1 MTGID
6 PELTRLQFSNHA
18 IRMRP
23 RKGLVGEKP
32 NSTANYLA
40 WLGSRRSGASSTQK
54 RPALAN
60 QKAVI
65 LLHDNSRPHVAQ
77 LTQQKIEQLGW
88 EVLPHPPWSPDL
100 SPTDHHLF
108 LSLRNYLC
116 NKHYE
121 DFDELKSDLTAFFES
136 KPASFYRRGIE
147 LLPERWAN
155 VVENN
160 GDYIVD

>member
-1 MTGID
+1 MKLIVYCYIRSAHKFCTFLFFGSTVNLFFNKDIQTSINTM
-6 PELTRLQFSNHA
+6 LA
-18 IRMRP
+18 IV
-23 RKGLVGEKP
+23 L
-32 NSTANYLA
+32 S
-40 WLGSRRSGASSTQK
+40 QK
-54 RPALAN
+54 RPALTN

-65 LLHDNSRPHVAQ
+65 LLHDNSRPHVAK
-77 LTQQKIEQLGW
+77 LTQQKIERLGW
-88 EVLPHPPWSPDL
+88 EVLPHPAWSPDL
-100 SPTDHHLF
+100 SPTDYHLF

-147 LLPERWAN
+147 QLPERWAN

-160 GDYIVD
+160 GDYIAD